1 MSTNGFGSRVKEKRI
16 SEKMTQEELALK
28 VGYISRS
35 SINKIELGLVDVPQS
50 KIVAIANALN
60 TTPFYLMGIEP
71 PQQKNDTIADVVI
84 RLRSDADFYAVV
96 DRLARD
102 APTLALVEAIFSLDD
117 LKLNSVIVMVD
128 ALLK

>member
-1 MSTNGFGSRVKEKRI
+1 MTIGDRIKQKREEKGLSQRDLAKIMGYAGSSTI
-16 SEKMTQEELALK
+16 A
-28 VGYISRS
+28 
-35 SINKIELGLVDVPQS
+35 KIELNQVDINQKRVNQFAEVLGTTVP
-50 KIVAIANALN
+50 
-60 TTPFYLMGIEP
+60 YLMGIES

-117 LKLNSVIVMVD
+117 VKLNSIIVMVD
-128 ALLK
+128 ALTK

>member
-1 MSTNGFGSRVKEKRI
+1 MNIGDKIRI
-16 SEKMTQEELALK
+16 ARQRKGMTQEQLGEILG
-28 VGYISRS
+28 VQRS
-35 SINKIELGLVDVPQS
+35 SIAKYENGRVINIKRSMLKKISDVLDINPSEL
-50 KIVAIANALN
+50 I
-60 TTPFYLMGIEP
+60 IEP
-71 PQQKNDTIADVVI
+71 SEYTQQKNDTIADVVI

-102 APTLALVEAIFSLDD
+102 APALALVKAIFSLDD

>member
-1 MSTNGFGSRVKEKRI
+1 MSMNGFGSRVKEKRI

-28 VGYISRS
+28 VGYTSRS

-60 TTPFYLMGIEP
+60 TTPFYLMGIES

-102 APTLALVEAIFSLDD
+102 APALALVEAIFSLDD
-117 LKLNSVIVMVD
+117 VKLNSIIVMVD
-128 ALLK
+128 ALTK

>member
-1 MSTNGFGSRVKEKRI
+1 MSMNGFGSRVKEKRI

-28 VGYISRS
+28 VGYTSRS

-60 TTPFYLMGIEP
+60 TTPFYLMGIES

-84 RLRSDADFYAVV
+84 RLQTFRSCHNEINA
-96 DRLARD
+96 
-102 APTLALVEAIFSLDD
+102 
-117 LKLNSVIVMVD
+117 
-128 ALLK
+128 